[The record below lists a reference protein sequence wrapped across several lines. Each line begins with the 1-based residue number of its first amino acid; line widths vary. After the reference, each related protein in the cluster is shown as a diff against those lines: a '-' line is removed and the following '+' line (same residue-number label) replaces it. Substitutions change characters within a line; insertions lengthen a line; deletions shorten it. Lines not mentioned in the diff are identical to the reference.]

1 LSRNLA
7 FLTNAWNEVKVAAG
21 MVMLAVGAALLSSG
35 SSMVTRRAKSGT
47 LFVQSTRRKFVINS
61 ARAEANRE
69 MGRRYIQPIVNN
81 R

>member
-1 LSRNLA
+1 MSRNLA

-21 MVMLAVGAALLSSG
+21 IVMLAVGVAMLSSG
-35 SSMVTRRAKSGT
+35 SSMVRKKAKSGT
-47 LFVQSTRRKFVINS
+47 LFVQSSRRKFGINS
-61 ARAEANRE
+61 IRAEANRE